1 MAAVIWG
8 IANITGAK
16 ITIFMQDSF
25 GWRNMGNL
33 DPMDFVT
40 WLIKIAFNPIG
51 VRGQLDL
58 SEVAKSSRGPVWFG
72 QEFWGS
78 GPKSSDHNREQP
90 ILRVWENII
99 AHHLQVS
106 LSHTNTWIYIQAISA
121 SEAMATEDGAE
132 FDFRPRVAFGQ
143 DDFNQLLVQVM

>member
-1 MAAVIWG
+1 MAQYG
-8 IANITGAK
+8 EPGY
-16 ITIFMQDSF
+16 
-25 GWRNMGNL
+25 
-33 DPMDFVT
+33 PMDFVT

-99 AHHLQVS
+99 AHYLQVS

-121 SEAMATEDGAE
+121 SEPARTCVLPSLFLVGWGG
-132 FDFRPRVAFGQ
+132 V
-143 DDFNQLLVQVM
+143 QLWLVLVGGRLA